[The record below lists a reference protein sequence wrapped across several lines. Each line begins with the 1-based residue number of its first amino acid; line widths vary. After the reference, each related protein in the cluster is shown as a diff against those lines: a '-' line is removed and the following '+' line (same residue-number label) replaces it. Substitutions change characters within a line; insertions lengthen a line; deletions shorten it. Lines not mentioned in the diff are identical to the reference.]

1 MIRRFES
8 PNSANNYWVE
18 IKEGSPNYFIRD
30 SLNLKWHPN
39 SCAFKTASEHIAHLL
54 SHPYTFKEV
63 AMKVDPSDLQPCCSG
78 GFDVLTRPVY
88 ANGKWHDSECDKI
101 DFALDQVF
109 STPERAPKKCTCGSA
124 ACGSDRH
131 SSWCDLETK

>member
-8 PNSANNYWVE
+8 PNGQKNYWVE
-18 IKEGSPNYFIRD
+18 IKEDSPDYFIRHLWYPYWH
-30 SLNLKWHPN
+30 LN
-39 SCAFKTASEHIAHLL
+39 SGAFKTASEHIAHLL
-54 SHPYTFKEV
+54 SDPWPYKEV

-109 STPERAPKKCTCGSA
+109 GTPEKAPKKCTCGSA

-131 SSWCDLETK
+131 SSWCDLEIK